1 MQNNNPIILFDGICN
16 LCNGTVDFLLK
27 KDRKK
32 QFKFASLQSNA
43 GKLLIQKFHISN
55 ETDSVIFIK
64 SNKVYTESD
73 AIIEILDMLNYPW
86 KLGIIVKIFPKKIRD
101 GFYRSISNNRYRW
114 FGKREKCRIPRLA
127 EKEFFIVSKSEKKY
141 LNLD

>member
-43 GKLLIQKFHISN
+43 GQLLIQKFHISN

-73 AIIEILDMLNYPW
+73 AIIEIFDMLNYPW

-101 GFYRSISNNRYRW
+101 GFYRIISNNRYHW

-127 EKEFFIVSKSEKKY
+127 EKEFFIVSKIEKKY